1 MQPYSL
7 KQMDVRMKE
16 YLVMMKDPVRICI
29 EVTTNT
35 ELGFVE
41 TKTSN
46 LVDCNQLVANQGTES
61 CHLTSTDQWRGLEQ
75 KRLRARSCANIIEKC
90 HPYLGSW
97 DCFNSSS
104 SLSIR
109 LIYCPRHHHHLQ
121 LDDSPAHFNWVS
133 WWQRFLTPSE
143 IKKSPGVCLCWPGFS
158 Q

>member
-1 MQPYSL
+1 
-7 KQMDVRMKE
+7 MDVRMKE

-46 LVDCNQLVANQGTES
+46 LVDCNQLGANQGTES
-61 CHLTSTDQWRGLEQ
+61 CQLTSTDQWRGLEQ

-109 LIYCPRHHHHLQ
+109 LIYCPRHHHHHHYHSAARRLSSTFQLSLLMTTILDSVWDKEIPWSLTVLARLQ
-121 LDDSPAHFNWVS
+121 S
-133 WWQRFLTPSE
+133 
-143 IKKSPGVCLCWPGFS
+143 IM
-158 Q
+158 